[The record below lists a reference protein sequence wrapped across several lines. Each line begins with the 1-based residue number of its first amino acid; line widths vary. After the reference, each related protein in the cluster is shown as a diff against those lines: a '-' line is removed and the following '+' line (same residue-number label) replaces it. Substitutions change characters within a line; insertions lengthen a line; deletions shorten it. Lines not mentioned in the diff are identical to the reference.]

1 MLSRHLHPVAIVEN
15 VAIEAQCLFDLGI
28 PGIALLGS
36 APALLAAPPLGF
48 RIGEHV
54 THRLCQGLDHC
65 LRTIERN
72 GTADTVVHHLCRPSI
87 GNGADCPRRGH
98 RLKQDSASRFTHRGQ
113 AENGPVT
120 GVLQYRSILVLS
132 LPSSPETAEGSI
144 HCSEPYVGCS
154 DAPDTVAGHMY
165 RPLYSPSKIRTHAAA
180 CGGGWEKATP
190 L

>member
-1 MLSRHLHPVAIVEN
+1 MLIRTEESDFSTSYNRLGQFAKLATSSIAWPRRMSERHRRMLSRHLHPVAIVEN

-36 APALLAAPPLGF
+36 APPLLAAPPLGF

-87 GNGADCPRRGH
+87 GNGAHCPRRGH

-113 AENGPVT
+113 AEHGPVT
-120 GVLQYRSILVLS
+120 GVLQ
-132 LPSSPETAEGSI
+132 
-144 HCSEPYVGCS
+144 
-154 DAPDTVAGHMY
+154 
-165 RPLYSPSKIRTHAAA
+165 
-180 CGGGWEKATP
+180 
-190 L
+190 